1 MTSFTRV
8 GLVIV
13 AAILPFV
20 GCSTGKEASK
30 KDEPSYSELLKIYN
44 LELAALDRL
53 RDYEPAFALTVHKS
67 QGTEFDNV
75 LLVLPEQESPLLSRQ
90 IIYTGITRAKN
101 RVRIIGSSAM
111 LKTAIKR
118 RATREGGLRIG

>member
-1 MTSFTRV
+1 MLFPR
-8 GLVIV
+8 GN
-13 AAILPFV
+13 
-20 GCSTGKEASK
+20 G
-30 KDEPSYSELLKIYN
+30 YR
-44 LELAALDRL
+44 LAALDRL

-75 LLVLPEQESPLLSRQ
+75 LLVLPEQESPLLNRQ

-118 RATREGGLRIG
+118 RETREGGLRIG